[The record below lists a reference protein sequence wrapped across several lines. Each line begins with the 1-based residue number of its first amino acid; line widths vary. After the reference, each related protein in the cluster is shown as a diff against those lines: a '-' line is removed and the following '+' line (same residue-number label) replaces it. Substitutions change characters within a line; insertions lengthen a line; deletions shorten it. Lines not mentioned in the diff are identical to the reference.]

1 MFIQD
6 KWTEWS
12 EGQSRTCPSNIKTD
26 VIATHVFDNIDWK
39 NKNINR
45 HESHYT
51 NSILLQKYDLAEEL
65 SRVSLDPN
73 CKFDRKNQRS
83 FKGKQMELTP
93 VYFKWGKPMIIY
105 A

>member
-6 KWTEWS
+6 KCAEWS

-65 SRVSLDPN
+65 SRASLDPN